1 MNLHELIKSY
11 EPQMINILEKLISV
25 PSVKSEAVGNKPYGE
40 KCAEVL
46 ELMLDIAESY
56 GFKTINHDNY
66 IGEIMYPDDKPAKL
80 GILCHLDV
88 VPASE
93 KDGWTPFKAV
103 TDNEKIVGRG
113 AIDDKGPAVSV
124 LFALKA
130 VRELGIKLDHNV
142 KFIVGCDEENG
153 SSDIA
158 YYKKNVGSM
167 PENVF
172 TPDGNFPVI
181 NIEKGMQR
189 VKFEMETKLENI
201 VSFKGGEVVNAVPS
215 NATAIIK
222 GIQQLPECDGITFS
236 STENGW
242 EISCK
247 GTPAHASTPET
258 GDNAITK
265 LAEYLRKLEISETDK
280 AFLNSLVSVF
290 PHNQTDGSALGI
302 KTCDEKSG
310 ALTCVFSLANLENN
324 FFSGMADIRFPVSS
338 TEKEI
343 FNGFS
348 SALKDFRTTLVMS
361 CPPHCT
367 DENSEFV
374 RKLIASYEKVT
385 GLKGYCQAIGGG
397 TYVHDIDG
405 GVAFGAEYP
414 DENCLMHS
422 KGEFITLKNLLLNA
436 EIFANAII
444 SVCKD

>member
-1 MNLHELIKSY
+1 MDLHELIKSY
-11 EPQMINILEKLISV
+11 EPQMINMLEKLISV

-46 ELMLDIAESY
+46 KLMLEIAGSY
-56 GFKTINHDNY
+56 GFRTVNHENY
-66 IGEIMYPDDKPAKL
+66 IGEITYPNNKPTKL

-88 VPASE
+88 VPASG

-103 TDNEKIVGRG
+103 VDSEKIVGRG

-130 VRELGIKLDHNV
+130 VKELGIELDRNV

-153 SSDIA
+153 SSDIV
-158 YYKKNVGSM
+158 YYKKNVGAM

-189 VKFEMETKLENI
+189 VKFEKKLRLENI

-215 NATAIIK
+215 NAVAVIK
-222 GIQQLPECDGITFS
+222 GVSGLHESDGITFS
-236 STENGW
+236 ATEDGW
-242 EISCK
+242 EIRCK
-247 GTPAHASTPET
+247 GTPAHASTPD

-265 LAEYLRKLEISETDK
+265 LVEYLRKLELSEADRT
-280 AFLNSLVSVF
+280 FLNSLINVF
-290 PHNQTDGSALGI
+290 PHNQTDGLALGI

-310 ALTCVFSLANLENN
+310 ALTCVFSLAAVENN

-338 TEKEI
+338 TEDEI
-343 FNGFS
+343 FQGFS
-348 SALKDFRTTLVMS
+348 SALKDFDTTLIMS

-397 TYVHDIDG
+397 TYVHDIEG

-422 KGEFITLKNLLLNA
+422 KGEFITRKNLLLNA
-436 EIFANAII
+436 EIFADAII